1 MLLIVRWYF
10 VDRFRLIFKWRT
22 WYKFRTCSKNF
33 SYERNRITEEIR
45 KKNLKR
51 FESVNKRKEL
61 SCSLSSETFNPC
73 VSCYITN
80 LKFHMLS
87 REVFVEM
94 GICFDRSRTDLIP
107 TYNRVDP
114 RPLKH
119 SKAIII
125 FLIGGPGVGKSTL
138 GKKIASRYGFVL
150 VLVSALL
157 REEVARGTEMGLQ
170 YKRFMEKGT
179 IVPAPLIIQ
188 LLMQKMLAYPSAYG
202 YLIVGFP
209 RDRKQVNISNI
220 HTLLCFVIWDEFW
233 EMRTKGF
240 RFI

>member
-1 MLLIVRWYF
+1 
-10 VDRFRLIFKWRT
+10 
-22 WYKFRTCSKNF
+22 
-33 SYERNRITEEIR
+33 
-45 KKNLKR
+45 
-51 FESVNKRKEL
+51 
-61 SCSLSSETFNPC
+61 
-73 VSCYITN
+73 
-80 LKFHMLS
+80 
-87 REVFVEM
+87 M
-94 GICFDRSRTDLIP
+94 GICFDRNRTDMIP
-107 TYNRVDP
+107 TYNRMDP

-138 GKKIASRYGFVL
+138 GKKIAARYGFVL

-188 LLMQKMLAYPSAYG
+188 LLVQKMLAYPSAYG

-209 RDRKQVNISNI
+209 RDRKQAILFNTEIKPPVLLVNLYARRLILQDRMAKRSAEMLRFDDTEEAVCNRMI
-220 HTLLCFVIWDEFW
+220 NYFTNVKSAIAPNKSVMRIIDAETNEEKVYDEMCIVIEQILSKHTES
-233 EMRTKGF
+233 
-240 RFI
+240 